1 MASSSG
7 LSVTELAGSVG
18 FILAVLVEVGAVLG
32 NGTLLVVVLRT
43 PDLQDAFY
51 LAHLCVVDLLA
62 AASIMPLGLLAAP
75 PGLGSVPLDPSSCRA
90 ARFLSAALLPACT
103 LGVAALGLARYRL
116 IVHPLRPGA
125 RPAPA
130 LVLTAVWSAAAL
142 LGALSLLGPPP
153 APPPAP
159 ARCSHL
165 PGGAARRSPAPARY
179 PAPLR
184 LSGQPPLLL
193 ALPPA
198 TSAWGQGGPGPS
210 LGRGPVCSLLAALCL
225 RVFGARGS
233 RRSGRG
239 CCHLG
244 SLLRL
249 RGSPLSLWSAAAPGA
264 PGAGP
269 PHPRSTTSGPE
280 SLHTASLGPA
290 DTPSAPPGTLQGPC
304 PRPLGGTRTEPR
316 IGWTEPESVRGHLRF
331 LLSWAKE
338 GGVIGHIYP
347 LLRLWQVLCT
357 H

>member
-1 MASSSG
+1 MANGSG

-75 PGLGSVPLDPSSCRA
+75 PGLGTVPLDPSSCRA

-130 LVLTAVWSAAAL
+130 LVLTAGVVRGRAPGRAL
-142 LGALSLLGPPP
+142 LARATACATSGPSSLL
-153 APPPAP
+153 
-159 ARCSHL
+159 R
-165 PGGAARRSPAPARY
+165 PGGAARRLPASARD

-184 LSGQPPLLL
+184 LSRQSPLLL
-193 ALPPA
+193 AAPPA
-198 TSAWGQGGPGPS
+198 TSAGGQGGPGPS
-210 LGRGPVCSLLAALCL
+210 PGRGPVCSLLAALWL
-225 RVFGARGS
+225 RVLGARGA

-239 CCHLG
+239 YCHLG

-249 RGSPLSLWSAAAPGA
+249 RGSPLSIWPAAAPGA

-269 PHPRSTTSGPE
+269 PYPPSAASGPE
-280 SLHTASLGPA
+280 SLHIASLAPA
-290 DTPSAPPGTLQGPC
+290 DTPSAPPGTPQGPC
-304 PRPLGGTRTEPR
+304 PRP
-316 IGWTEPESVRGHLRF
+316 F
-331 LLSWAKE
+331 
-338 GGVIGHIYP
+338 
-347 LLRLWQVLCT
+347 
-357 H
+357 